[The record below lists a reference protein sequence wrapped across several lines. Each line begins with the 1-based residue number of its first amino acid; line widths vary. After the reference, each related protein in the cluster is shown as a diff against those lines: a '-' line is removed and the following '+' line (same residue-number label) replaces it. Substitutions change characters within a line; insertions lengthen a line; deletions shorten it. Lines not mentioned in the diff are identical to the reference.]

1 MLRVK
6 TDVLKREISRRGT
19 QEEFAREVL
28 GTTPSYL
35 SLILNGHRVPG
46 PKMRERM
53 MKRLG
58 LEFDDLFEEARDKE
72 LARR

>member
-1 MLRVK
+1 MLAVRV
-6 TDVLKREISRRGT
+6 DVLKREISRRGT

-53 MKRLG
+53 MKRLD
-58 LEFDDLFEEARDKE
+58 LEFDALFEEIQGGE